1 MTKVA
6 ETNEIFV
13 TAAVLNAFLTRGIY
27 NLSYSDVVTAAAGAL
42 GTLKE
47 ETFRRWLRN
56 PLWRY
61 NEFNGVYV
69 FRFGMKPKMIGSPA
83 SDFGLELVL
92 SELGTGEHVRWMR
105 IWTSNFTNGEKANAT
120 EREQVVSDI
129 HAFVKSCRLRWAK
142 TGDRPA
148 LLTELSTEFVNE
160 IMPKCCAYR
169 GCQGIM
175 QRPMVYGKKT
185 LVYIPRN
192 RIVPAAEKRVA
203 DFMKFYN
210 DIEYIV
216 E

>member
-27 NLSYSDVVTAAAGAL
+27 SLSYSDVRDASAGAL

-61 NEFNGVYV
+61 SEFSGLYT

-83 SDFGLELVL
+83 SDFGLELIL
-92 SELGTGEHVRWMR
+92 SELGAVEHVRWMR
-105 IWTSNFTNGEKANAT
+105 IWTSSFTNGEKADAI
-120 EREQVVSDI
+120 EREQVVDDI
-129 HAFVKSCRLRWAK
+129 HAFVKSCRYQWAK
-142 TGDRPA
+142 SSDKKA
-148 LLTELSTEFVNE
+148 LLSELAAIFKNE
-160 IMPKCCAYR
+160 LMPKCCAYR
-169 GCQGIM
+169 GCQAIL
-175 QRPMVYGKKT
+175 QRPMEYGKKT
-185 LVYIPRN
+185 LIYIPRN
-192 RIVPAAEKRVA
+192 RVVPVAEKRVA
-203 DFMKFYN
+203 DFMKYDG
-210 DIEYIV
+210 DIEYV